1 LPASLNYYI
10 NPKHYFLNLNYYL
23 IPTPSVHA
31 PQRAESDA
39 PPLSLEEEVS
49 QVTTPNAQATTP
61 NTDLG
66 DDGGGS
72 WGREGFESKGG
83 DEALRTGPS
92 RAGDVIGDE
101 TRFVGMNK
109 AIENRVCINLRRM
122 IWAEPPRTVFLVEKS
137 DGWRTSLS
145 EGSDSRRLE
154 HGCVLV
160 LERICRYCKEHLVC
174 VDPKP

>member
-10 NPKHYFLNLNYYL
+10 NPKPYILNLNYYL

-49 QVTTPNAQATTP
+49 QVTTPNAQATRRT
-61 NTDLG
+61 TDLG